1 MNLRCIL
8 EQLNASRP
16 HWASQ
21 VFRIWSISSTSLPQR
36 AYRRVSCL
44 IQDFTGLT
52 SGEFLGFWGSARGTV
67 GLPVST
73 ATGLRMHGKSDGAVV
88 VRCRAHAGRQE
99 IRRSCKN
106 SNSCASTYFVSRCAV
121 NRTLRRS
128 SSQTPSPNQR
138 PTGSKTTSDTYGHCT
153 HTASLQM
160 AGTH

>member
-1 MNLRCIL
+1 MYLRTAQC
-8 EQLNASRP
+8 EQTTLGLAGFSDME
-16 HWASQ
+16 HLVDIA
-21 VFRIWSISSTSLPQR
+21 SSTSIQTCLLPTFGF
-36 AYRRVSCL
+36 
-44 IQDFTGLT
+44 QDFTGLT